1 MLGYVVLLE
10 HLRRLIYLYHIFTIL
25 QTVSIILL
33 LVQFWR
39 KW

>member
-10 HLRRLIYLYHIFTIL
+10 HLRKLMHLYHVLTIL
-25 QTVSIILL
+25 QTVSIVLL